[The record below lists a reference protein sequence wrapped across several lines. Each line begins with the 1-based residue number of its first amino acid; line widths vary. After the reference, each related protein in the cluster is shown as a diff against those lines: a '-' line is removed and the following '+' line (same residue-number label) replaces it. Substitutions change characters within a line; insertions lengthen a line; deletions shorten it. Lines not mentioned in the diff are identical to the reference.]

1 MVIERKAG
9 FARLTGP
16 RGPVFSHMYYKKY
29 FYGFLQK
36 KILFYGIIERK
47 NFAIFRI

>member
-1 MVIERKAG
+1 MDIERKAG
-9 FARLTGP
+9 EARLTGP

-36 KILFYGIIERK
+36 NII
-47 NFAIFRI
+47 